1 MASTAEREVAAVP
14 DASHILVRS
23 AGKTYRDG
31 EQPTVALAD
40 VDLSVP
46 RGRFVS
52 VIGPSGCGKSTLL
65 RLVAGLE
72 EPDTGDVSI
81 FGATAQQASA
91 AKSIG
96 FVPQVPA
103 LLPWLSVLDN
113 VRVLDK
119 VNRRAG
125 RRRREAAGAATER
138 CELAGDPVQLLTRL
152 GLGDAL
158 AQRPGQLSGG
168 MKQRTAIARAFALQP
183 DVLLMD
189 EPFSALDEFTR
200 EAVQLQLLDVWHET
214 RTTVL
219 FVTHSVTEAVLL
231 SDTVVVMAARPGR
244 IAAVLDIGLE
254 RPRRHGHLD
263 SDAMHACEH
272 AVRAHLEQAWTDVL
286 PRDLV

>member
-1 MASTAEREVAAVP
+1 VAAVTER
-14 DASHILVRS
+14 DASSIRVRH
-23 AGKTYRDG
+23 AGRTYGTG
-31 EQPTVALAD
+31 ERATTALAD
-40 VDLSVP
+40 VDLTVP

-81 FGATAQQASA
+81 FGATAQEASA

-113 VRVLDK
+113 VRVLGK

-125 RRRREAAGAATER
+125 RRRREAAGPAVEG
-138 CELAGDPVQLLTRL
+138 CELAGDPVALLTRL

-158 AQRPGQLSGG
+158 HQRPGQLSGG

-244 IAAVLDIGLE
+244 IAAVLDIGLD

-272 AVRAHLEQAWTDVL
+272 AVRAELEQAWADVL
-286 PRDLV
+286 PLEAR